1 MRTWDSRK
9 GSSLRPSRVRGCGR
23 CAILWMGRR
32 AILHSARER
41 RRSGR
46 TPGANRACCPAAN
59 ALASSPSL
67 SVAAGRPRCSVN
79 PTAGRVMVQAD
90 ARIRL
95 LLLFGGRSCE
105 HEVSV
110 TSAKSVLA
118 AVDRARYDLTLV
130 GIGKNGRWMLCDD
143 PSAVFAAG
151 FVGDDAGLPVT
162 LDYSDGGRLLSPS
175 EP

>member
-1 MRTWDSRK
+1 
-9 GSSLRPSRVRGCGR
+9 
-23 CAILWMGRR
+23 MGRR

-41 RRSGR
+41 RRFGR
-46 TPGANRACCPAAN
+46 DPGANRVCCPAAN

-67 SVAAGRPRCSVN
+67 PVAAGRPRCSVN
-79 PTAGRVMVQAD
+79 TTAGRVMVRAD
-90 ARIRL
+90 EKVRL

-118 AVDRARYDLTLV
+118 AVDRARYDLALV
-130 GIGKNGRWMLCDD
+130 GIGKSGRWMLCDD
-143 PSAVFAAG
+143 PTAVFAAG

-162 LDYSDGGRLLSPS
+162 LDYSDGGRLVSLADPDFARDVDV
-175 EP
+175 